1 MTYCGCLTVML
12 LNGLFHRVCYVML
25 LLLEPLFHFFL
36 LLLKGSLQLLL
47 DRLVE
52 RSARRRTSCR
62 HACWSAG
69 CVARWT
75 RRNEGTTHCG
85 PFSFSPHHKYKYKC
99 KYLHTQESL
108 VSFSEKVLKQKLAF

>member
-1 MTYCGCLTVML
+1 MTYCDCLTVML

-62 HACWSAG
+62 HNACWSAG
-69 CVARWT
+69 CVDG
-75 RRNEGTTHCG
+75 RRNEKG
-85 PFSFSPHHKYKYKC
+85 PHTADHSHHKYS
-99 KYLHTQESL
+99 Q
-108 VSFSEKVLKQKLAF
+108 VQK